1 MSSTASRALAR
12 AGLLGVLL
20 VAAAAGAGQELP
32 VYPGA
37 VHTRIGNDLVI
48 SGEYYRLAWFT
59 TDDSME
65 KVAGYFTRHWRELG
79 YPTVVEGDLR
89 DEAVV
94 SALYTREGL
103 QRGVVLRRHL
113 GKTVGFTVLRDLWVR
128 APKNPAGLVKLEGTL
143 FSQDL
148 ATRDDPGGSRHRS
161 SLVQGGLEHVR
172 QQVSGAMTRQGF
184 SLVREAGLR
193 QDGEQRFTLEHAR
206 KGEQVVTTL
215 SRVDE
220 QTTAVLQM
228 WVGSNRPDALPNDEA
243 LRQSRAARERE
254 QQAKKAHQE
263 GSP

>member
-1 MSSTASRALAR
+1 
-12 AGLLGVLL
+12 LLGVLL
-20 VAAAAGAGQELP
+20 VAVAARAEQELP

-65 KVAGYFTRHWRELG
+65 KVANYFTRHWRELG
-79 YPTVVEGDLR
+79 YPTVVDGDMR

-128 APKNPAGLVKLEGTL
+128 APKSPGAGLVKLEGTL

-148 ATRDDPGGSRHRS
+148 ATRDDPGGSQHRS
-161 SLVQGGLEHVR
+161 SLVQGDLEHVR
-172 QQVSGAMTRQGF
+172 QQVSEALTRQGF
-184 SLVREAGLR
+184 SLVREAGLK

-206 KGEQVVTTL
+206 KGEQVVTAL

-228 WVGSNRPDALPNDEA
+228 WVGSNRPDALPNNEA
-243 LRQSRAARERE
+243 LRQSRAAQERE
-254 QQAKKAHQE
+254 QQAKKARKE